1 MKRAT
6 RRRSS
11 VWDCFEQ
18 EGKVVRC
25 MKCDATLKYCGGA
38 TSTMMS
44 HMSRHHAS
52 TAPLDED
59 EKPVICRVQ
68 SLEEESTANSEIMQ
82 VAIMSPNINIMNA
95 NPTER
100 DCGVKRR
107 PKRSSVW
114 DIFVRV
120 DDEVHCTMCDT
131 KLKYR
136 SSTTNMMYHIKN
148 NHQGTASPTRGINKG
163 SSSSMPNDGVSV
175 AAHTEVTELISRM
188 IEKDML
194 PISLLRGDGFRELLA
209 YTVHT
214 YKMPSAEDIVRLIE
228 GHFREKAEELRVQLG
243 KVEKVSLTAD
253 FWTALPFQRYVTVSC
268 SFITEDWQGRS
279 VVLQT
284 HKLSSDS
291 HTSADSVTERLF
303 NTVET
308 WGIDGKVT
316 ACVHND
322 TQGILFTHECPPVT
336 WDYATCFATTL
347 QLAVSVG
354 LSEDLV
360 RIIVSAG
367 KLVKHF
373 NHNLQACEA
382 LEQKQVHMCLP
393 QHKLIQSS
401 KARWDTICDMF
412 ERLLEQRWPIK
423 AVLSDRTITNRQEA
437 QMLEIEDDCWQ
448 IIENFTP
455 VLATLKWATT
465 VISAET
471 EVSISNIYPITFSLI
486 QTHLVPKEND
496 VEQVSE
502 FKLKVQKLLQNHME
516 VDSNG
521 LASKPALIAAM
532 LDPRH
537 KHLSFLT
544 PTGRL
549 SAKVK
554 LHELVA
560 KLDVMTTTVGLKD
573 EHQEILVTPDISQEA
588 AMPSQL
594 RSDTKNTMMLLLGDN
609 YSSSYATDSEAQVD
623 YYLRDIAPS
632 LDINPLDW
640 WKVNGPRFP
649 KLATLARHYL
659 CVPGVSLP
667 SLLSESGQT
676 FAKMR
681 TRLAPEH
688 VDMMIFVNRNA

>member
-1 MKRAT
+1 M
-6 RRRSS
+6 
-11 VWDCFEQ
+11 
-18 EGKVVRC
+18 
-25 MKCDATLKYCGGA
+25 
-38 TSTMMS
+38 
-44 HMSRHHAS
+44 
-52 TAPLDED
+52 
-59 EKPVICRVQ
+59 
-68 SLEEESTANSEIMQ
+68 
-82 VAIMSPNINIMNA
+82 
-95 NPTER
+95 
-100 DCGVKRR
+100 
-107 PKRSSVW
+107 
-114 DIFVRV
+114 
-120 DDEVHCTMCDT
+120 
-131 KLKYR
+131 
-136 SSTTNMMYHIKN
+136 
-148 NHQGTASPTRGINKG
+148 
-163 SSSSMPNDGVSV
+163 
-175 AAHTEVTELISRM
+175 
-188 IEKDML
+188 
-194 PISLLRGDGFRELLA
+194 
-209 YTVHT
+209 
-214 YKMPSAEDIVRLIE
+214 
-228 GHFREKAEELRVQLG
+228 
-243 KVEKVSLTAD
+243 
-253 FWTALPFQRYVTVSC
+253 
-268 SFITEDWQGRS
+268 
-279 VVLQT
+279 LQT

-291 HTSADSVTERLF
+291 HTTTDSITEKLL
-303 NTVET
+303 NTVQS
-308 WGIDGKVT
+308 WGIAGKVT
-316 ACVHND
+316 ACVHNNIQD
-322 TQGILFTHECPPVT
+322 ILSANACARVT

-347 QLAVSVG
+347 QLAVSDG

-360 RIIVSAG
+360 RIIVAAG

-373 NHNLQACEA
+373 NQNLLASEA
-382 LEQKQVHMCLP
+382 LEQKQVQMCLP

-412 ERLLEQRWPIK
+412 ERLLEQRWAIK

-437 QMLEIEDDCWQ
+437 QILEIEDDCWQ

-502 FKLKVQKLLQNHME
+502 FKLKVQKSLRNHME
-516 VDSNG
+516 VDSND
-521 LASKPALIAAM
+521 LASKPALIASM

-549 SAKVK
+549 AAKVK
-554 LHELVA
+554 LHELVS
-560 KLDVMTTTVGLKD
+560 KLDVITTTVGTKD
-573 EHQEILVTPDISQEA
+573 EQQEILVTPDISQV

-640 WKVNGPRFP
+640 WRVNGPRFP

-667 SLLSESGQT
+667 SLLSEAGQT
-676 FAKMR
+676 FATRR
-681 TRLAPEH
+681 TRLSAEH
-688 VDMMIFVNRNA
+688 TDMMIFVNRNT